1 MLEVKQIERKKDG
14 CFLGPEIGTISTM
27 MDTQVTL
34 VVLAIMDLKIKSE
47 AWYQTR
53 KHATEQHD

>member
-27 MDTQVTL
+27 MDT
-34 VVLAIMDLKIKSE
+34 
-47 AWYQTR
+47 
-53 KHATEQHD
+53 